1 MSTVITAE
9 RLSKAYRIG
18 VAEEIPDSFV
28 GALGQ
33 LIRSPWRNF
42 KNLRDLNTFGN
53 KSLVYD
59 DGIEAESSI
68 YWALKNVSFDVE
80 QGEVLGVIGKNGA
93 GKSTLLKVLSRITE
107 PTSGRATIRGRV
119 SSLLEVGT
127 GFHPELSGRENVY
140 LNGTILGMSKGEIDG
155 KFDQIVEFSG
165 IAKFLDTPIK
175 RYSSGMKVRLA
186 FAVAAHLE
194 PEVLIIDEVLAVGDL
209 EFQKRCIGKM
219 QEIAGVGRTVI
230 FVSHDFP
237 SVQSLCTK
245 ALIMNQGKASE
256 KMSPDEAI
264 REFSK
269 SFSGQSAGAVDLA
282 NLVIDR
288 DNPHFTKLKMLQNDE
303 DASGPFFVGD
313 RLKIRVEFESP
324 YPFTPVIEVAVT
336 TTTGARLF
344 AVSNQWCGS
353 ENESGQVGHG
363 GIECDFGSLP
373 LMPGS
378 YILQVALLNEYR
390 AFHVVREAF
399 RLEIEPS
406 DFLGTGRLPR
416 PEHGSFIY
424 RSTFRHY

>member
-1 MSTVITAE
+1 MSTVISAE

-18 VAEEIPDSFV
+18 AVEEIPDSFV

-33 LIRSPWRNF
+33 LLRSPWKNF
-42 KNLRDLNTFGN
+42 QNLRKLDTFGE
-53 KSLVYD
+53 KPLVYD
-59 DGIEAESSI
+59 EGAEPDNTL

-107 PTSGRATIRGRV
+107 PTSGRAVIRGRV

-140 LNGTILGMSKGEIDG
+140 LNGTILGMTKGEIDS
-155 KFDQIVEFSG
+155 KFEQIVEFSG

-194 PEVLIIDEVLAVGDL
+194 PEVLIIDEVLAVGDI

-219 QEIAGVGRTVI
+219 QEIAGGGRTVI

-245 ALIMNQGKASE
+245 ALIMNQGKSSE
-256 KMSPDEAI
+256 KMSPDDAI

-269 SFSGQSAGAVDLA
+269 TFAGQAAGAVDLSSM
-282 NLVIDR
+282 VVDR
-288 DNPHFTKLKMLQNDE
+288 ENPHFVKLQMLQNDAPAE
-303 DASGPFFVGD
+303 GPFFTGD
-313 RLKIRVEFESP
+313 SLKIRVEFESP
-324 YPFTPVIEVAVT
+324 YPFTPIIEVAVK

-344 AVSNQWCGS
+344 AVSNLWCGT
-353 ENESGQVGHG
+353 ENPCGQVAAG
-363 GIECDFGSLP
+363 GVECDFGKLP

-378 YILQVALLNEYR
+378 YVLQVALLNEYR

-416 PEHGSFIY
+416 PEHGSLIY
-424 RSTFRHY
+424 RSVFRHF